1 MLASTN
7 YRTSIVTG
15 GQAIITAANG
25 DRLFLKFGGSG
36 VATPFGF
43 NDAFVYII
51 TGGTGRFAQLVRGGG
66 VIHSVNDPGTPPQI
80 PFHLDLEGVIS
91 SVGSSKK

>member
-1 MLASTN
+1 MSVATGNISHLGKVSITESHQTKVLASTN

-51 TGGTGRFAQLVRGGG
+51 TGGTGRFAQQAQRWRR
-66 VIHSVNDPGTPPQI
+66 HS
-80 PFHLDLEGVIS
+80 FR
-91 SVGSSKK
+91 